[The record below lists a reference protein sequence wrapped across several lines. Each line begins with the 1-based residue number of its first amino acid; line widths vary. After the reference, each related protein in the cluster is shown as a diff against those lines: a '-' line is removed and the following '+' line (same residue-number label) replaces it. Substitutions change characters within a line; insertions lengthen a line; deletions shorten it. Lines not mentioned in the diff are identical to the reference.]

1 VVLASLDTW
10 NGGEVVLQLV
20 VATVLSGAIGLERQ
34 FRGRPAGLRTHILVC
49 LGATMAML
57 AASQVPQLDPGRIAA
72 GVLTGIGFIGAGAI
86 LRLKDTHRGLTT
98 AACVW
103 FVAALGVAVSVRS
116 YTVAVGATGLALAVL
131 IGLRYVE
138 RLIRP
143 HTYRELVLVAERREG
158 IVEQALGLVR
168 GLGVG
173 LRSYDVTDD
182 IEQGTIDLS
191 VSVRFRERELGREV
205 LETMH
210 QLPGLRSVT
219 WRFPS
224 SD

>member
-1 VVLASLDTW
+1 MLASLCTW

-20 VATVLSGAIGLERQ
+20 VAAALSGVIGLERQ
-34 FRGRPAGLRTHILVC
+34 FHGRPAGLRTHILVC

-57 AASQVPQLDPGRIAA
+57 AVSRVPQVDPGRIAA

-103 FVAALGVAVSVRS
+103 FVAALGVAVGLRS
-116 YTVAVGATGLALAVL
+116 YTVAVGATILALAVL
-131 IGLRYVE
+131 VGLRFIE

-158 IVEQALGLVR
+158 IVEQALGR
-168 GLGVG
+168 IQALGVN
-173 LRSYDVTDD
+173 LRNYDVTDD
-182 IEQGTIDLS
+182 LEHGTIRLAAS
-191 VSVRFRERELGREV
+191 VKFRQRELGREV
-205 LETMH
+205 MAAMH
-210 QLPGLRSVT
+210 QLPGLRSVS
-219 WRFPS
+219 WRFPTS
-224 SD
+224 S